1 VVYYLPLPVGVGGP
15 GGSGSVSM
23 LGPLFACSGRGPRGY
38 IKGEVCGAGPDPL
51 RPPSKCSA
59 PTVLF
64 RARRGV
70 PGNVSC
76 VSAVL
81 VFFSGV
87 LVRDYRASRHGR
99 PLGWG
104 WVCCDDTRCTGAC
117 SVLHRCVRSAA
128 VLVG

>member
-1 VVYYLPLPVGVGGP
+1 VLAPTPFAHQINVRLLQCCFVLVGVYLAM
-15 GGSGSVSM
+15 SV
-23 LGPLFACSGRGPRGY
+23 
-38 IKGEVCGAGPDPL
+38 VC
-51 RPPSKCSA
+51 
-59 PTVLF
+59 
-64 RARRGV
+64 RRFW
-70 PGNVSC
+70 C
-76 VSAVL
+76 
-81 VFFSGV
+81 FFLGV